1 MNSERLIIRELAVTD
16 GNLPAATVTFAS
28 GLNLVVGASDT
39 GKTFIFEAIDFM
51 LGAKGPLRRIPQ
63 AGGYVDVSLAIDA
76 SSGVPFTLRRGFTGG
91 EFALVEFGK
100 GRSSAA
106 TTRRVLSAVHSDD
119 PSRSL
124 SAYLLRAIGL
134 LGKQVRKNASG
145 AKESLSFRHVRHLT
159 LIDEERIIQQ
169 ASPVTTGRSTTRTAD
184 ENAFAFFLSGVD
196 DSSVIS
202 GETKQQRDARLSVE
216 QDVIMSLL
224 EGTRQELN
232 AFQLGAV
239 NSTDEA
245 TRLDAA
251 IERATTSVVTSQAD
265 IEDRQRRRENTI
277 AQRAGHRSRLAFVAD
292 QVSRLRL
299 LRDYYDTDYARLA
312 TAIEASQAFHV
323 LPEGICP
330 FCNRPFDADA
340 VTTGHEQFRSAC
352 LAEMAKIGSLRRD
365 LDLAI
370 HDFDSE
376 IKVLGDKMADLN
388 LALATVDEDLQ
399 RILAPAATTNRNSLE
414 ALMQR
419 RTTVAQAITLQTT
432 ADGLEHRLAT
442 LEMQQLARPTK
453 LAFEKRATT
462 GSTTEFCQVVEEIL
476 AAWKYPN
483 LGRVTF
489 DPDKGDIVIGG
500 QDRANKGKGYRAI
513 TYAAFVIA
521 LMRVLPFSRCAT
533 SWVCCPRHSTK
544 SVQGT
549 HISNS

>member
-1 MNSERLIIRELAVTD
+1 
-16 GNLPAATVTFAS
+16 
-28 GLNLVVGASDT
+28 
-39 GKTFIFEAIDFM
+39 M

-91 EFALVEFGK
+91 EFA
-100 GRSSAA
+100 GRIRQGPKL
-106 TTRRVLSAVHSDD
+106 RRHDQASLSAVHSDD

-277 AQRAGHRSRLAFVAD
+277 AQRAGHRSRLASWLIKFPPT
-292 QVSRLRL
+292 L

-312 TAIEASQAFHV
+312 TAIEASQAS
-323 LPEGICP
+323 
-330 FCNRPFDADA
+330 
-340 VTTGHEQFRSAC
+340 TSA
-352 LAEMAKIGSLRRD
+352 
-365 LDLAI
+365 
-370 HDFDSE
+370 
-376 IKVLGDKMADLN
+376 
-388 LALATVDEDLQ
+388 
-399 RILAPAATTNRNSLE
+399 
-414 ALMQR
+414 
-419 RTTVAQAITLQTT
+419 
-432 ADGLEHRLAT
+432 
-442 LEMQQLARPTK
+442 
-453 LAFEKRATT
+453 
-462 GSTTEFCQVVEEIL
+462 
-476 AAWKYPN
+476 
-483 LGRVTF
+483 
-489 DPDKGDIVIGG
+489 
-500 QDRANKGKGYRAI
+500 
-513 TYAAFVIA
+513 
-521 LMRVLPFSRCAT
+521 
-533 SWVCCPRHSTK
+533 
-544 SVQGT
+544 
-549 HISNS
+549 